1 MSAAAELAPAAQALR
16 VLVHA
21 IDPARRDALRKL
33 VVDAGHQPVDSPLA
47 ADVVLSDQID
57 AVLGA
62 AGLAVGAAP
71 GGFAAMPE
79 HGGQGLFTPRE
90 LEVLGAIGDGLTN
103 KMIAR
108 RLDIS
113 PHTVKFHVESLLRKL
128 GARTRAEAVAK
139 AREHR
144 LSNTVEL

>member
-1 MSAAAELAPAAQALR
+1 MSAVPRVAPAVALR

-21 IDPARRDALRKL
+21 SDPERREVLRQL
-33 VVDAGHQPVDSPLA
+33 VIDAGHRPVDSPLG
-47 ADVVLSDQID
+47 ADAVLSDHLE
-57 AVLGA
+57 VE
-62 AGLAVGAAP
+62 
-71 GGFAAMPE
+71 GFAPMPE
-79 HGGQGLFTPRE
+79 TNARTLFTPRE
-90 LEVLGAIGDGLTN
+90 LEVLAAIGEGLSN

-108 RLDIS
+108 RLEIS

-144 LSNTVEL
+144 LRNTVEL

>member
-1 MSAAAELAPAAQALR
+1 MSAVPKVAPAVALR

-21 IDPARRDALRKL
+21 TDPERREVLRQL
-33 VVDAGHQPVDSPLA
+33 VIDAGHLPVDSPLG
-47 ADVVLSDQID
+47 ADAVLSHQID
-57 AVLGA
+57 AVL
-62 AGLAVGAAP
+62 

-79 HGGQGLFTPRE
+79 QSGQGLFTPRE
-90 LEVLGAIGDGLTN
+90 LEVLGAIGDGFTN

>member
-1 MSAAAELAPAAQALR
+1 MSAAPQVALAVALR

-21 IDPARRDALRKL
+21 ADPARREALRKL
-33 VVDAGHQPVDSPLA
+33 VIDAGHLPVDSALA
-47 ADVVLSDQID
+47 ADVVLSDLH
-57 AVLGA
+57 A
-62 AGLAVGAAP
+62 
-71 GGFAAMPE
+71 GFAAMPE
-79 HGGQGLFTPRE
+79 QSGQGLFTPRE

>member
-1 MSAAAELAPAAQALR
+1 MSAVPQMALAVALK

-21 IDPARRDALRKL
+21 TDPARRELLRRL
-33 VVDAGHQPVDSPLA
+33 VIDAGHVPVDSA
-47 ADVVLSDQID
+47 AGADAVLSDQIET
-57 AVLGA
+57 
-62 AGLAVGAAP
+62 
-71 GGFAAMPE
+71 GGFAPLPE
-79 HGGQGLFTPRE
+79 PSALTLFTPRE
-90 LEVLGAIGDGLTN
+90 LEVLNAIGDGLTN

-113 PHTVKFHVESLLRKL
+113 PHTVKFHVESLLKKL

-144 LSNTVEL
+144 LKNTVEL

>member
-1 MSAAAELAPAAQALR
+1 MSAVAEAAPAVALR
-16 VLVHA
+16 VLVQA
-21 IDPARRDALRKL
+21 SDPARREVLRQL
-33 VVDAGHQPVDSPLA
+33 VIDAGHLPVDSPLD
-47 ADVVLSDQID
+47 ADAVLSDQ
-57 AVLGA
+57 LE
-62 AGLAVGAAP
+62 L
-71 GGFAAMPE
+71 GGFAPMPE
-79 HGGQGLFTPRE
+79 PSARTLFTPRE
-90 LEVLGAIGDGLTN
+90 LEVLNAIGDGLTN

-144 LSNTVEL
+144 ASNTVEL

>member
-1 MSAAAELAPAAQALR
+1 MSAAPQVALAVALR

-21 IDPARRDALRKL
+21 ADPARREALRKL
-33 VVDAGHQPVDSPLA
+33 VIDAGHLPVDSPLA
-47 ADVVLSDQID
+47 ADAVLSDQVD
-57 AVLGA
+57 A
-62 AGLAVGAAP
+62 
-71 GGFAAMPE
+71 GFAAMPE

>member
-1 MSAAAELAPAAQALR
+1 MSAAPRLALVGTLR

-21 IDPARRDALRKL
+21 ADPARGAILRKL
-33 VVDAGHQPVDSPLA
+33 VVDAGHLLVDSPLA
-47 ADVVLSDQID
+47 ADVVLSDQVH

-62 AGLAVGAAP
+62 QAP
-71 GGFAAMPE
+71 GRFAPMPE
-79 HGGQGLFTPRE
+79 PGGQVLFTPRE
-90 LEVLGAIGDGLTN
+90 LDVLNAIGDGLTN

>member
-1 MSAAAELAPAAQALR
+1 MSAAAEPAPAQALR
-16 VLVHA
+16 VLVQA
-21 IDPARRDALRKL
+21 TEPARRAALRKL
-33 VVDAGHQPVDSPLA
+33 VIDAGHLPVDSPLA
-47 ADVVLSDQID
+47 ADVVLSDQVH

-62 AGLAVGAAP
+62 QAP
-71 GGFAAMPE
+71 GRFGPMPE
-79 HGGQGLFTPRE
+79 HRGQALFTPRE

>member
-1 MSAAAELAPAAQALR
+1 MSNNKNQIITTDASSPQIPAEKGPSRRKFLGQVSAALAGGAILGKAATASAQNYN
-16 VLVHA
+16 
-21 IDPARRDALRKL
+21 P
-33 VVDAGHQPVDSPLA
+33 
-47 ADVVLSDQID
+47 
-57 AVLGA
+57 
-62 AGLAVGAAP
+62 
-71 GGFAAMPE
+71 
-79 HGGQGLFTPRE
+79 
-90 LEVLGAIGDGLTN
+90 AIGDGLTN

>member
-1 MSAAAELAPAAQALR
+1 MSAAPQPALAAGLR

-21 IDPARRDALRKL
+21 ADPARREAMRKL
-33 VVDAGHQPVDSPLA
+33 VIDAGHLPVDSPLA
-47 ADVVLSDQID
+47 ADVVLSDQIH
-57 AVLGA
+57 AVL
-62 AGLAVGAAP
+62 

-79 HGGQGLFTPRE
+79 QSGQALFTPRE

>member
-1 MSAAAELAPAAQALR
+1 MSAAPQVALAVTLR

-21 IDPARRDALRKL
+21 ADPALREALRKL
-33 VVDAGHQPVDSPLA
+33 VIDAGHLPVDSPVG
-47 ADVVLSDQID
+47 ADVVLSDQ
-57 AVLGA
+57 VQ
-62 AGLAVGAAP
+62 VG
-71 GGFAAMPE
+71 FEAMPE
-79 HGGQGLFTPRE
+79 QSGQGLFTPRE
-90 LEVLGAIGDGLTN
+90 LEVLAAIGDGLTN

-108 RLDIS
+108 RLEIS
-113 PHTVKFHVESLLRKL
+113 PHTVKFHVESLLKKL

>member
-1 MSAAAELAPAAQALR
+1 MSAVPQAVPALVIR

-21 IDPARRDALRKL
+21 TDPVRREVLRQL
-33 VVDAGHQPVDSPLA
+33 VIDAGHLPVDSPMDA
-47 ADVVLSDQID
+47 GAVLSDHVH
-57 AVLGA
+57 A
-62 AGLAVGAAP
+62 
-71 GGFAAMPE
+71 GFAAMPE
-79 HGGQGLFTPRE
+79 HSGQGLFTPRE

-108 RLDIS
+108 RLEIS

>member
-1 MSAAAELAPAAQALR
+1 MSPAPQPALAAGLR

-21 IDPARRDALRKL
+21 TDPARREALRNL
-33 VVDAGHQPVDSPLA
+33 VIDAGHLTMDSPLA
-47 ADVVLSDQID
+47 ADAVLSDQID
-57 AVLGA
+57 AAL
-62 AGLAVGAAP
+62 
-71 GGFAAMPE
+71 GGFAPMPE

-103 KMIAR
+103 KLIAR

-139 AREHR
+139 AREHQR
-144 LSNTVEL
+144 SNTVEL

>member
-1 MSAAAELAPAAQALR
+1 MSAAPRLVPLGTLR

-21 IDPARRDALRKL
+21 VDPARGAVLRKL
-33 VVDAGHQPVDSPLA
+33 VLDAGHLLVDSPLA
-47 ADVVLSDQID
+47 ADVVLSDQVH
-57 AVLGA
+57 AVLGTQTPGRFA
-62 AGLAVGAAP
+62 PMPEP
-71 GGFAAMPE
+71 GGQA
-79 HGGQGLFTPRE
+79 LFTPRE
-90 LEVLGAIGDGLTN
+90 IEVLGAIGDGLTN

-108 RLDIS
+108 RLEIS

>member
-1 MSAAAELAPAAQALR
+1 MSAVPQVAPTVALR

-21 IDPARRDALRKL
+21 TDPARREVLRQL
-33 VVDAGHQPVDSPLA
+33 VIDAGHLPVDSPVD
-47 ADVVLSDQID
+47 ADAVLSDRVH
-57 AVLGA
+57 A
-62 AGLAVGAAP
+62 
-71 GGFAAMPE
+71 GFAAMPE
-79 HGGQGLFTPRE
+79 HSGQGLFTPRE

>member
-1 MSAAAELAPAAQALR
+1 MSAVRQMAPAVALR

-21 IDPARRDALRKL
+21 TDPARREVLRQL
-33 VVDAGHQPVDSPLA
+33 VIDAGHLPVDSPLG
-47 ADVVLSDQID
+47 ADAVLSDQLE
-57 AVLGA
+57 A
-62 AGLAVGAAP
+62 
-71 GGFAAMPE
+71 GGFAPMPE
-79 HGGQGLFTPRE
+79 PSARLLFTPRE
-90 LEVLGAIGDGLTN
+90 LEVLAAIGDGLSN

-108 RLDIS
+108 RLEIS
-113 PHTVKFHVESLLRKL
+113 PHTVKFHVESLLKKL

>member
-1 MSAAAELAPAAQALR
+1 MSAAADPAFARALR
-16 VLVHA
+16 VLVRA
-21 IDPARRDALRKL
+21 VDPARRDALRKL

-47 ADVVLSDQID
+47 ADAVLSDQID
-57 AVLGA
+57 AAL
-62 AGLAVGAAP
+62 
-71 GGFAAMPE
+71 GGFAPMPE

-103 KMIAR
+103 KLIAR
-108 RLDIS
+108 RLDVS

-128 GARTRAEAVAK
+128 GARSRAEAVAK

>member
-1 MSAAAELAPAAQALR
+1 MSAAPQVALAVVLR
-16 VLVHA
+16 VLVRA
-21 IDPARRDALRKL
+21 TDPARREAMRKL
-33 VVDAGHQPVDSPLA
+33 VVDAGHLPVDSPSA
-47 ADVVLSDQID
+47 ADVVLSDQVH
-57 AVLGA
+57 A
-62 AGLAVGAAP
+62 
-71 GGFAAMPE
+71 GFAAMPE

-113 PHTVKFHVESLLRKL
+113 AHTVKFHVESLLRKL

>member
-1 MSAAAELAPAAQALR
+1 MSAAPQAALAAGLR

-21 IDPARRDALRKL
+21 TDPARREAMRKL
-33 VVDAGHQPVDSPLA
+33 VIDAGHLPVDSPLA
-47 ADVVLSDQID
+47 ADVVLSDQIH
-57 AVLGA
+57 AVL
-62 AGLAVGAAP
+62 

-79 HGGQGLFTPRE
+79 QSGQGLFTPRE
-90 LEVLGAIGDGLTN
+90 LEVLGAIGDGFTN

>member
-1 MSAAAELAPAAQALR
+1 MSAVPQVAPAVALR

-21 IDPARRDALRKL
+21 TDPARREVLRRL
-33 VVDAGHQPVDSPLA
+33 VIDAGHLPVDSPLG
-47 ADVVLSDQID
+47 ADAVLSDQLD
-57 AVLGA
+57 V
-62 AGLAVGAAP
+62 
-71 GGFAAMPE
+71 GGFAPMPE
-79 HGGQGLFTPRE
+79 PNAQTLFTPRE
-90 LEVLGAIGDGLTN
+90 LDVLNAIGDGLTN

-113 PHTVKFHVESLLRKL
+113 PHTVKFHVESLLKKL

-144 LSNTVEL
+144 HRNTVEL

>member
-1 MSAAAELAPAAQALR
+1 MSAVPQAVPALVIR
-16 VLVHA
+16 VLVHVT
-21 IDPARRDALRKL
+21 DPVRREVLRQL
-33 VVDAGHQPVDSPLA
+33 VIDAGHLPVDSPMD
-47 ADVVLSDQID
+47 ADAVLSDQVH
-57 AVLGA
+57 A
-62 AGLAVGAAP
+62 
-71 GGFAAMPE
+71 GFAAMPE
-79 HGGQGLFTPRE
+79 HSGQGLFTPRE

-108 RLDIS
+108 RLEIS